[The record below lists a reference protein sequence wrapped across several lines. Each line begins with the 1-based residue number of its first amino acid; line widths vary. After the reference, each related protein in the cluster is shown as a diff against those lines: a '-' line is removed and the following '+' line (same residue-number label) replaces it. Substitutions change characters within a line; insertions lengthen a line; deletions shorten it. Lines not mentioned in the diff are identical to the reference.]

1 MQGLYI
7 ELGSHSLVLHER
19 VEMRALVAFVFAAV
33 DVGHECHQVS
43 GLVPLVRESR
53 STHAAQ
59 LSEGVAPG
67 LDAEDTGEIEAE
79 VED

>member
-1 MQGLYI
+1 
-7 ELGSHSLVLHER
+7 
-19 VEMRALVAFVFAAV
+19 MRAVESFVFAAV
-33 DVGHECHQVS
+33 DVGQQCHEIS

-59 LSEGVAPG
+59 LSECVAPG
-67 LDAEDTGEIEAE
+67 LDSEDTGEIEAE